1 MIKHL
6 LCAAAVLAATPALAQ
21 DKPTFNGFYAGIQ
34 GGWQQDRLSATVS
47 DDFETLNAGIS
58 QSGFAYGGQVGYD
71 MRVGSGVVIGGEIA
85 LSGRTGAK
93 NLDDIFEPVDP
104 DFNVDVDPNNPVRFT
119 QGLTVGV
126 TGRVGYLFSE
136 TVLGY
141 VRGGYTNTTYIIRD
155 NDFSESTSRGGF
167 QIGAGAEMMVASNIS
182 VRLEYAYSQYG
193 TGDLLDGV
201 AGELEDAGYDLTGI
215 DASTKLSRNA
225 ILFGANFRF

>member
-6 LCAAAVLAATPALAQ
+6 ICAAAVLAATPAFAQ
-21 DKPTFNGFYAGIQ
+21 DANTFNGFFAGVQ
-34 GGWQQDRLSATVS
+34 GGWQQDRVSATVTDGS
-47 DDFETLNAGIS
+47 ITANAGVS

-93 NLDDIFEPVDP
+93 NVDDIYEGIDP
-104 DFNVDVDPNNPVRFT
+104 DFGVSDPENPLRFT

-126 TGRVGYLFSE
+126 TGRVGYLVSN
-136 TVLGY
+136 TGLAY
-141 VRGGYTNTTYIIRD
+141 VRGGYTNTTYILRD
-155 NDFSESTSRGGF
+155 NDNSESTGRGGF
-167 QIGAGAEMMVASNIS
+167 QIGAGYEMYVASNIS
-182 VRLEYAYSQYG
+182 LRLEYAYSQYG
-193 TGDLLDGV
+193 TSDLLEESGIDT
-201 AGELEDAGYDLTGI
+201 DGI